1 MNKSR
6 IDYENLIRNS
16 ILFSLD
22 RNTQATAF
30 CREALKMVEYL
41 YLYLNSINSERY
53 KEFGLEI
60 TETANRCIKNYVPE
74 TGDFLNYFNA
84 AIAKEYRKALA
95 QQQLAE
101 HHGGI
106 HIPEDDLRLI
116 RKYIKF
122 IGTKGSC
129 EFDEATI
136 DAIASATGI
145 AKEKIADCI
154 TLYQSI
160 YVTSDIYTSDDG
172 SEGSLFDLIPSNHND
187 EREILEVEDAK
198 DFLEHINEIF
208 KTRQER
214 QKPLLSKLLTAKIA
228 LRLSKDDRLLGYGRC
243 MAFFDEE
250 IYSVCCNRDAPVTAR
265 EIASKLGV
273 SEQSVSRTYRGFI
286 SLI

>member
-6 IDYENLIRNS
+6 IDYETLIRNS

-30 CREALKMVEYL
+30 RREALKMVEYL
-41 YLYLNSINSERY
+41 YLYLNSISSERY

-116 RKYIKF
+116 RKYIRF
-122 IGTKGSC
+122 AETKGSY
-129 EFDEATI
+129 EFDDTTI
-136 DAIASATGI
+136 AAIASATGI
-145 AKEKIADCI
+145 TKEKIIDCI
-154 TLYQSI
+154 TLYQDS
-160 YVTSDIYTSDDG
+160 YVTSDTYTADDG
-172 SEGSLFDLIPSNHND
+172 SEGSLFDLITSNQNNETD
-187 EREILEVEDAK
+187 ILEIEDAK

-228 LRLSKDDRLLGYGRC
+228 IRLSEDERLLEQGRH

-250 IYSVCCNRDAPVTAR
+250 IYAMSCNLDIPITAR
-265 EIASKLGV
+265 EIGSSLGV
-273 SEQSVSRTYRGFI
+273 SEQSVSRTYKVFI

>member
-30 CREALKMVEYL
+30 RREALKMVEYL
-41 YLYLNSINSERY
+41 YLYLNSVNSERY

-60 TETANRCIKNYVPE
+60 TETANRCIKNYVPGN
-74 TGDFLNYFNA
+74 GDFLNYFNA
-84 AIAKEYRKALA
+84 AIAKEYRKAFA
-95 QQQLAE
+95 QQQYAE

-116 RKYIKF
+116 RKYIRF
-122 IGTKGSC
+122 AETKGSY
-129 EFDEATI
+129 EFDDDTI
-136 DAIASATGI
+136 DAIALATGI
-145 AKEKIADCI
+145 NKEKIIDCI
-154 TLYQSI
+154 TLYQNS
-160 YVTSDIYTSDDG
+160 YVTSDTYTTDDG
-172 SEGSLFDLIPSNHND
+172 SEGSLFDLIPSNQND
-187 EREILEVEDAK
+187 ETGILEMEDAK

-214 QKPLLSKLLTAKIA
+214 QKPLLSRLLTAKIA
-228 LRLSKDDRLLGYGRC
+228 LRLAEDDRLLGYGRH

-250 IYSVCCNRDAPVTAR
+250 MYSMCCDRGTPVTAK
-265 EIASKLGV
+265 EIGAKLGV
-273 SEQSVSRTYRGFI
+273 SEQSVSRTYKVFI

>member
-6 IDYENLIRNS
+6 IDYENLIHNS

-30 CREALKMVEYL
+30 RREALKIVEYL
-41 YLYLNSINSERY
+41 YLYLNAINSDKY

-60 TETANRCIKNYVPE
+60 TETANRCIKNYVPGS
-74 TGDFLNYFNA
+74 GDFLNYFNA
-84 AIAKEYRKALA
+84 AIAKEYRKAFA

-122 IGTKGSC
+122 AEAKGSY
-129 EFDEATI
+129 EFDDTTVEAI
-136 DAIASATGI
+136 SSATGI
-145 AKEKIADCI
+145 GRDKIIDCI
-154 TLYQSI
+154 TLYQSS
-160 YVTSDIYTSDDG
+160 YVTGDTYTADDG
-172 SEGSLFDLIPSNHND
+172 TEGSLFDLIPSNPND
-187 EREILEVEDAK
+187 ESSILEIADAQEL
-198 DFLEHINEIF
+198 LEHINEIYT
-208 KTRQER
+208 TRQER
-214 QKPLLSKLLTAKIA
+214 QKPLLAKLLTAKIA
-228 LRLSKDDRLLGYGRC
+228 LRLSEDERLLRHGRQ

-250 IYSVCCNRDAPVTAR
+250 VYSMSCNRGIPVTAR
-265 EIASKLGV
+265 EIGSKLGV
-273 SEQSVSRTYRGFI
+273 SEQSVSRTYKVFI